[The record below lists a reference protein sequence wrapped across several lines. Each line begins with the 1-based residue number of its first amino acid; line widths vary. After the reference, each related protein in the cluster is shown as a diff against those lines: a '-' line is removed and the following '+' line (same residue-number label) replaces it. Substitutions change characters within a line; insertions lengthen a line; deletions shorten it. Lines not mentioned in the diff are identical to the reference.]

1 MKAPAFWWEKPGLWS
16 TLLSPLAAIY
26 GRIAEQRLTQPGA
39 RVGIPVICIGN
50 PTIGGAGKTPTAIAI
65 ARMLIAAGEKPI
77 FLTRGYGGRLAGPVL
92 VEAAH
97 SAAQVGDEPLLLARV
112 APTVV
117 AVNRVAG
124 AQLAKH
130 EGASI
135 IVMDDGFQNPS
146 LAKDF
151 SLLVIDARHVGNGC
165 VLPAGPLRAPF
176 ASQLARA
183 SAILLVGGGDP
194 LRPTNLPVFHGALEP
209 DPVAVSALRSNR
221 VLAFAGIGDPDKFF
235 ATLAAAG
242 IDAPVRRG
250 FPDHHRFSA
259 KEARTL
265 LAQAERDRLTL
276 VTTEKDLARLTGD
289 HNFVRL
295 AERTQP
301 LPVTMRFGEP
311 DLLRDALLGAIRRA

>member
-1 MKAPAFWWEKPGLWS
+1 MAPRRRAAPAGRGCRTEDRRESQRRAPPHNDGDRALSHADRSRTAMKAPAFWWEKPGLWS
-16 TLLSPLAAIY
+16 MLLSPVAAIY

-97 SAAQVGDEPLLLARV
+97 TAAQVGAEPVLLARV

-117 AVNRVAG
+117 AANRVAG

-130 EGASI
+130 EGASV

-151 SLLVIDARHVGNGC
+151 S
-165 VLPAGPLRAPF
+165 
-176 ASQLARA
+176 
-183 SAILLVGGGDP
+183 
-194 LRPTNLPVFHGALEP
+194 
-209 DPVAVSALRSNR
+209 
-221 VLAFAGIGDPDKFF
+221 
-235 ATLAAAG
+235 
-242 IDAPVRRG
+242 
-250 FPDHHRFSA
+250 
-259 KEARTL
+259 
-265 LAQAERDRLTL
+265 
-276 VTTEKDLARLTGD
+276 
-289 HNFVRL
+289 
-295 AERTQP
+295 
-301 LPVTMRFGEP
+301 
-311 DLLRDALLGAIRRA
+311 